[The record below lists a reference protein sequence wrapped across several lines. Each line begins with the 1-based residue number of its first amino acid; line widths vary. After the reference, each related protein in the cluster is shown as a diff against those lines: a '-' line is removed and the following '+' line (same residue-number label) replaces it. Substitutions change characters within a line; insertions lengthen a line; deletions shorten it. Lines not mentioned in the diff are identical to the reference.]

1 MQCRRMRTIV
11 CYKFRWI
18 RVALCGL
25 VVFVFPPVCCA
36 GFWFMEECMLIDS
49 LAFAIEE
56 SGALAPVYE
65 KPRRGPGCNAGHS
78 RFRPPVRN
86 RRALC
91 RTSAVYAGGHSG
103 RRCGGRFR
111 PKHRCVCGDAH
122 VAVFPM
128 RCDYPFAPKEPDAR
142 FVARRAHAAWALQSG
157 EDVIVVA
164 SAASLMRAL
173 PPAHRGSSRHRCGRR
188 GGKWS
193 MPLRVRCSI
202 SNRWP
207 MRS

>member
-1 MQCRRMRTIV
+1 
-11 CYKFRWI
+11 
-18 RVALCGL
+18 
-25 VVFVFPPVCCA
+25 
-36 GFWFMEECMLIDS
+36 MLIDS

-65 KPRRGPGCNAGHS
+65 KLDAGQDATLAIAASARPFAIAARFAAHPQSMLAVIPGED
-78 RFRPPVRN
+78 
-86 RRALC
+86 
-91 RTSAVYAGGHSG
+91 AVDGFARSIAAY
-103 RRCGGRFR
+103 
-111 PKHRCVCGDAH
+111 VGDAH

-164 SAASLMRAL
+164 SAASACARSSAVRIEGLRAD
-173 PPAHRGSSRHRCGRR
+173 RCGRR